1 MIKLSHILT
10 LPLVV
15 GTAAT
20 AVVASTLPA
29 HALTWTANNILFAD
43 GGTLTGSFDFVGNA
57 YQNVNL
63 TLTGPAIL
71 GAAGTTPSGPN
82 GTITFNSPAQN
93 AVAANPASFWFTND
107 GQFVTVVPPGTVTFS
122 TGVFLSGFNL
132 TNPGT
137 ATPTSGNY
145 GVFGST
151 PVNYASGNFV
161 SSPVSPPP
169 QDIPFDIPGGATIPT
184 IGSVLALGL
193 MRKAKKSLALKAQ
206 MSQNINSKVSVN

>member
-82 GTITFNSPAQN
+82 GTITFNSAAQN
-93 AVAANPASFWFTND
+93 AVAANPVLFWFTND
-107 GQFVTVVPPGTVTFS
+107 GQFFNFVPPATVTFS
-122 TGVFLSGFNL
+122 TGVFITGLDL
-132 TNPGT
+132 TTPGIT
-137 ATPTSGNY
+137 TPGPASNY
-145 GVFGST
+145 GVFGSI
-151 PVNYASGNFV
+151 PVDYASGNFV
-161 SSPVSPPP
+161 S

-184 IGSVLALGL
+184 IGAVLALGL

-206 MSQNINSKVSVN
+206 MSQNISSKVSVN

>member
-20 AVVASTLPA
+20 AVVANTLPA

-63 TLTGPAIL
+63 TLTGPAIS
-71 GAAGTTPSGPN
+71 GGAGTTGSGASA
-82 GTITFNSPAQN
+82 TITFNSPTQN
-93 AVAANPASFWFTND
+93 ALAPNALSFWFTND
-107 GQFVTVVPPGTVTFS
+107 GNLTIDTTDPFNPIGS
-122 TGVFLSGFNL
+122 TNVFLSGFDL
-132 TNPGT
+132 TTPGT
-137 ATPTSGNY
+137 TTPTGTSY
-145 GVFGST
+145 GLFGQT
-151 PVNYASGNFV
+151 TVNYASGSFV
-161 SSPVSPPP
+161 SSAVPP

-193 MRKAKKSLALKAQ
+193 MRKAKKSLALKAK
-206 MSQNINSKVSVN
+206 MSQNIDSKVSVN